1 MTNMIDILFSDP
13 PGGFRD
19 QWINWALPYRQ
30 CIDCILVMHE
40 VNLRGVDLNLLVML
54 EALIRERN
62 VTRAAEAVAMSQPAM
77 SRALARLRR
86 LLDDPI
92 LVRGPEG
99 LQPTIRARSLQP
111 RLAALLNEAK
121 GLIEP
126 KGFDPLTYRGEWR
139 IASTDH
145 QTILQLPLF
154 MARLAREAPHVDL
167 RVSAASQDVFEKL
180 GRGEIDLAFGV
191 AETRVP
197 QNLKRQG
204 LYRDRFVTMLRRG
217 HPALADWSLERFVAL
232 DHVLVTILD
241 LDAGRGVMDDALEA
255 LGLSRRIA
263 LRLPHF
269 FAAINIVATSDLV
282 VTLPFTIAERF
293 REEYRLA
300 AIEPPLAYPHFEVIS
315 LWSEAVDHDPA
326 GRFLR
331 AIARDEARRIPG
343 AMPL

>member
-1 MTNMIDILFSDP
+1 MHVCRPIS
-13 PGGFRD
+13 
-19 QWINWALPYRQ
+19 YRQ
-30 CIDCILVMHE
+30 CIDRIVIMHQ

-62 VTRAAEAVAMSQPAM
+62 VTRAAETVAMSQPAM

-92 LVRGPEG
+92 LVRGPDG
-99 LQPTIRARSLQP
+99 LQPTLRARALQP
-111 RLAALLNEAK
+111 RLAALLDEAR
-121 GLIEP
+121 GVIGAR
-126 KGFDPLTYRGEWR
+126 GFDPLTHRGQWR

-154 MARLAREAPHVDL
+154 MARLAREAPHVDI
-167 RVSAASQDVFEKL
+167 RVSPASQNVFEQL
-180 GRGEIDLAFGV
+180 ARGEIDLAFGV
-191 AETRVP
+191 AETPVP
-197 QNLKRQG
+197 DILKRQG
-204 LYRDRFVTMLRRG
+204 LYRDRFVTILRQG
-217 HPALADWSLERFVAL
+217 HPALSDWSLERFAAL

-241 LDAGRGVMDDALEA
+241 DGRGAMDNALGA

-269 FAAINIVATSDLV
+269 FAAINIVAASDLV

-300 AIEPPLAYPHFEVIS
+300 VIEPPLAYPPFEVIA